1 MAATRRKG
9 QRNIDEAVEETT
21 RHAVPNLPAPKPVQL
36 MPVKPVAE
44 PAEAQPPTPT
54 PTPAQPAVAAPPAA
68 VPEDAAPPPPAPPT
82 PTPSPAPKQR
92 SDAAIKP
99 TANSDCVDDPR
110 SKHTFMVTAEV
121 RDRLF
126 GLQFAETMKAG
137 REQPLWR
144 HIDAA
149 LAVLRP
155 DPDPSADAAALAE
168 WIKRARPMVDT
179 LSVDDFV
186 PMGSLLRRSVR
197 VGVQTLR
204 VRLKRAGG
212 GEVTTQYVVTEALRS
227 YLDTVMPVDA

>member
-1 MAATRRKG
+1 M
-9 QRNIDEAVEETT
+9 
-21 RHAVPNLPAPKPVQL
+21 
-36 MPVKPVAE
+36 
-44 PAEAQPPTPT
+44 
-54 PTPAQPAVAAPPAA
+54 
-68 VPEDAAPPPPAPPT
+68 
-82 PTPSPAPKQR
+82 PKQR

-99 TANSDCVDDPR
+99 TVNSACVDDPR

-212 GEVTTQYVVTEALRS
+212 GEITTQYVVTEALRA